1 VGRAVYAYADGNPVS
16 ETDPL
21 GLYGGAI
28 AAGGRLGSYYNVAP
42 IVQLRLP
49 DYATF
54 QLDAYVFSVSATYT
68 VNGDIFLGKGANR
81 AYPNPLSRG
90 VSISAGWMLN
100 PCGDG
105 HPTRDQLNNF
115 LNSWSA
121 GAGGYAAFGGSV
133 SANGSGKGFNLGVG
147 VGNFGVTPG
156 MINSYQG
163 NVFGEPYP

>member
-1 VGRAVYAYADGNPVS
+1 VYAYVHGNPIQRV
-16 ETDPL
+16 DPT
-21 GLYGGAI
+21 GLDDTQCMFNPSSCGMQSALPGG
-28 AAGGRLGSYYNVAP
+28 P
-42 IVQLRLP
+42 PPRLP

-68 VNGDIFLGKGANR
+68 KYGDIFLGKGANR

-115 LNSWSA
+115 LDSWSA
-121 GAGGYAAFGGSV
+121 SAGGYAIFGGSF
-133 SANGSGKGFNLGVG
+133 SGNASGNGFNLGVG
-147 VGNFGVTPG
+147 AGGFGISPG

-163 NVFGEPYP
+163 NVFGDSWR